1 MRLNRTDIFP
11 LFVIIGAGV
20 VAVGV
25 SGALVASVSHPHVS
39 ASLHPVAAPS
49 APVEPVIES
58 EPTRVGPVWSP
69 DGKSLMW
76 SADGTWG
83 ELECAAGDASASRL
97 PRSEVEPFY
106 VTVSPDGRWLSY
118 QNRRHEV
125 HVRPRGNEQLCVGV
139 DGKARIVRRV
149 PAVTVRPTPIMFVD
163 GVRVDGVFF
172 MQSVNQDDIDSIE
185 IIKGKAAVGLYGQ
198 AASDGVILITLKYER
213 QRR

>member
-1 MRLNRTDIFP
+1 MRLNRTDILP

-20 VAVGV
+20 VAAGM
-25 SGALVASVSHPHVS
+25 SAALVASASHPHMS
-39 ASLHPVAAPS
+39 ASLHSVVAPES
-49 APVEPVIES
+49 AS
-58 EPTRVGPVWSP
+58 EPTLVGPVWSP
-69 DGKSLMW
+69 AGTSLMW

-106 VTVSPDGRWLSY
+106 VTVSPDGRWLMY

-149 PAVTVRPTPIMFVD
+149 PAVTVRPIPIMFVD

-198 AASDGVILITLKYER
+198 AASEGVILIRLKHRR